1 MEDRN
6 RQVLLKRRPTGVPT
20 TADFDIADG
29 PVPDPADGEALV
41 RGIYLSLDPYMR
53 GRISGT
59 RSYAKPVDV
68 GAVMEGRVVGQVVR
82 SRDPGFREGDYVY
95 GGYGWQLY
103 SAVPGKDLIKLDPNE
118 APLSTALGVLGM
130 PGLTAYVGLS
140 EIGRPQQGETV
151 VVSAASGAVGA
162 VVGQL
167 ARRNSAQ
174 VIGIAGGPDK
184 CRYVEVELGF
194 DSCIDHRSADLGAAL
209 DRACPNGIDVYWENI
224 GGAVQ
229 QAVFPRLND
238 FGRMVMCGMVSEYND
253 IEPRPGP
260 NLMAT
265 VRKRLKI
272 QGFIVSDQWQRF
284 GEYRA
289 MAAPL
294 VRNGELKYRED
305 VVEGLDRAPEAF
317 IGLLNG
323 RNFGKLLVK
332 LGDDPTTGRR
342 EGEASAVRET
352 V

>member
-1 MEDRN
+1 MQNRN

-29 PVPDPADGEALV
+29 PIPNPGDGEVLV

-53 GRISGT
+53 GRISVA
-59 RSYAKPVDV
+59 RSYAKPVEV
-68 GAVMEGRVVGQVVR
+68 GAVIEGRVVGQVVR
-82 SRDPGFREGDYVY
+82 ACDPSFREGDYVL

-103 SAVPGKDLIKLDPNE
+103 SAVPGQGLLKLDPGQ

-130 PGLTAYVGLS
+130 PGLTAYVGLE

-167 ARRNSAQ
+167 ARRAGAR
-174 VIGIAGGPDK
+174 VVGIAGGADK
-184 CRYVEVELGF
+184 CRWVEGELGF
-194 DSCIDHRSADLGAAL
+194 DACIDHHAHELGTAIDL
-209 DRACPNGIDVYWENI
+209 ACPKGIDVYWENV

-238 FGRMVMCGMVSEYND
+238 FGRMVMCGMVAEYND
-253 IEPRPGP
+253 VEPRPGP
-260 NLMAT
+260 NLMSA
-265 VRKRLKI
+265 VRRRLKI

-289 MAAPL
+289 LAAPL
-294 VRNGELKYRED
+294 LKSGELRYRED
-305 VVEGLDRAPEAF
+305 IVEGLDRAPEAF
-317 IGLLNG
+317 IGLLQG

-332 LGDDPTTGRR
+332 LSNDPTRG
-342 EGEASAVRET
+342 G
-352 V
+352 

>member
-1 MEDRN
+1 M
-6 RQVLLKRRPTGVPT
+6 
-20 TADFDIADG
+20 
-29 PVPDPADGEALV
+29 PDPGDGEALV
-41 RGIYLSLDPYMR
+41 RGMYLSLDPYMR
-53 GRISGT
+53 GRISGV
-59 RSYAKPVDV
+59 RSYAKPVDI

-103 SAVPGKDLIKLDPNE
+103 SAVRAKDLLKLDPKE

-140 EIGRPQQGETV
+140 EIGRPQRGETV

-162 VVGQL
+162 VAGQL
-167 ARRNSAQ
+167 ARRAGAR
-174 VIGIAGGPDK
+174 VIGIAGGADK
-184 CRYVEVELGF
+184 CRYVEGELGF
-194 DSCIDHRSADLGAAL
+194 DACIDHRSADLGGAL
-209 DRACPNGIDVYWENI
+209 DRACPKGIDVYWENV

-253 IEPRPGP
+253 VEPRPGP
-260 NLMAT
+260 NLMSA
-265 VRKRLKI
+265 VRKRIKI

-294 VRNGELKYRED
+294 VRSGELKYRED
-305 VVEGLDRAPEAF
+305 IVEGLDRAPEAF

-323 RNFGKLLVK
+323 RNFGKLLIK
-332 LGDDPTTGRR
+332 LADDPTAG
-342 EGEASAVRET
+342 S
-352 V
+352 

>member
-1 MEDRN
+1 MENRN
-6 RQVLLKRRPTGVPT
+6 RQVVLKQRPSGAPT
-20 TADFDIADG
+20 SGDFEFAEG
-29 PVPDPADGEALV
+29 QVPDPGAGEVLV

-53 GRISGT
+53 GRISGA
-59 RSYAKPVDV
+59 RSYAKPVEV
-68 GAVMEGRVVGQVVR
+68 GAVMEGRVVGQIVR
-82 SRDPGFREGDYVY
+82 ARDPSFREGDYVL

-103 SAVPGKDLIKLDPNE
+103 SAVPAKGLLKLDPAQ

-140 EIGRPQQGETV
+140 EIGRPKRGETV

-167 ARRNSAQ
+167 AKRDGAR
-174 VIGIAGGPDK
+174 VVGIAGGADK
-184 CRYVEVELGF
+184 CRYVEGELGF
-194 DSCIDHRSADLGAAL
+194 DACIDHRSADLGGAL
-209 DRACPNGIDVYWENI
+209 DRACPNGIDVYWENV

-253 IEPRPGP
+253 VEPRPGP
-260 NLMAT
+260 NLTPA

-272 QGFIVSDQWQRF
+272 QGFIVSDEWQRF

-317 IGLLNG
+317 IGLLQG
-323 RNFGKLLVK
+323 RNFGKLLVQ
-332 LGDDPTTGRR
+332 LGDDPTART
-342 EGEASAVRET
+342 
-352 V
+352 